1 MKDIQKLL
9 NNNRAWAE
17 QMRKQSPDFFS
28 RLKKQQTPKYL
39 WIGCSDSRVPANQIT
54 GLLPGEVFV
63 HRNISNQVINTDMNL
78 MCVLQYAI
86 EILKVKHIIVCGHYG
101 CGGIEAVMRNKTF
114 GLLEHWLDNVKAV
127 PGRSRITLDD
137 MCELNV
143 KTQVQH
149 LSRNITVQ
157 KAWTLNRKL
166 YIHGWIYSISDGL
179 IRDLDVTI
187 GSKDRKPRSSPSIT
201 RSSS

>member
-1 MKDIQKLL
+1 MKDIVKLL
-9 NNNRAWAE
+9 NNNREWARRVRE
-17 QMRKQSPDFFS
+17 ETPGFFD
-28 RLKKQQTPKYL
+28 RLKRQQKPRYL

-101 CGGIEAVMRNKTF
+101 CGGIEAVMRNRTF
-114 GLLEHWLDNVKAV
+114 GLLEHWLDNVKAF
-127 PGRSRITLDD
+127 PDRGRITLDE
-137 MCELNV
+137 MCEQNV
-143 KTQVQH
+143 ITQVEN
-149 LSRNITVQ
+149 LSRNTTVQ
-157 KAWTLNRKL
+157 KAWQLKRKL

-179 IRDLDVTI
+179 IKDLRITK
-187 GSKDRKPRSSPSIT
+187 SNPSRKRP
-201 RSSS
+201 

>member
-1 MKDIQKLL
+1 MKDIIKLL
-9 NNNRAWAE
+9 NNNREWAE
-17 QMRKQSPDFFS
+17 RIQRETPDFF
-28 RLKKQQTPKYL
+28 KKLRRQQRPKYL

-101 CGGIEAVMRNKTF
+101 CGGIEAVMQNRTY

-127 PGRSRITLDD
+127 PHRGRITHDQ

-143 KTQVQH
+143 KTQVEN
-149 LSRNITVQ
+149 LSRNTTVQ
-157 KAWTLNRKL
+157 KAWKQKRRL
-166 YIHGWIYSISDGL
+166 YIHGWIYSLSDGL
-179 IRDLDVTI
+179 IKDLNITK
-187 GSKDRKPRSSPSIT
+187 SKAS
-201 RSSS
+201 

>member
-1 MKDIQKLL
+1 MKDIIKLL
-9 NNNRAWAE
+9 NNNREWAE
-17 QMRKQSPDFFS
+17 RVRLETPDFFTK
-28 RLKKQQTPKYL
+28 LKRQQKPKYL

-86 EILKVKHIIVCGHYG
+86 ETLRVKHIIVCGHYG
-101 CGGIEAVMRNKTF
+101 CGGIEAVMHNRTF

-127 PGRSRITLDD
+127 PDRGRITLDE

-143 KTQVQH
+143 KTQVEN
-149 LSRNITVQ
+149 LSRNTTVQ
-157 KAWTLNRKL
+157 KAWKQKRKL
-166 YIHGWIYSISDGL
+166 YIHGWIYSISNGL
-179 IRDLDVTI
+179 IKDLNITKSN
-187 GSKDRKPRSSPSIT
+187 GPRKGPLQDR
-201 RSSS
+201 